1 MSEIKTPGIKD
12 LQQLLDEIIQGAADK
27 IPRAEKLV
35 ATLEESIKLKRLEM
49 MNITQKE
56 PKVKSDEV
64 SEELKSVVELEV
76 PEELKT
82 YEGVVDD
89 PIMNKLHSLQVE
101 WSKLLDNSY
110 LIENILLK
118 LEQYK
123 TYVHSNIHD
132 TKYIIISHIILDV
145 CKLDSIELV
154 KSTIEFCNTEL
165 SNINATGPKDG
176 SSKVSLNNTQT
187 VTSKNS
193 LNPGEAVP
201 VISEAGTSEAASE
214 AVPVISESGTG
225 EAASEAVP
233 VISEAGTGEASSK
246 VVPVISESGTGEAVT
261 VNSRVSLSNKA
272 STSGANSGRS
282 QQLHIGGSSLLVEP
296 EIIQTITPNIK
307 SNPNVVTSMKQL
319 FNPTLVDMAFVNSN
333 EYDKYIRCIPK
344 LYEIGRESL
353 NILIK
358 KYMIIY
364 YEIRLL
370 IEDMLN
376 TTDDVTS
383 EYFTYYLTD
392 LNKLRKKQHA
402 TLQDIEYNI
411 LTNTK
416 KDENKQNLKYI
427 RLLIQEIYKISNY
440 EYYLYK
446 KSGTWTDLPC
456 EITEGNKLLSMNL
469 TSYTSQH
476 DVQDYF
482 DYLIN
487 EYIYYKQSQC
497 IYFVNPDAFTDLL
510 YDRLEDE
517 CNNLYKTGITEY
529 YRTYIDPS
537 TASNGNSIVAVSR
550 PVNNVQYAIEKNG
563 TLSSTGPAF
572 SINDLPVNPPIS
584 KAADSTPVIVAV
596 NTHPNQATAI
606 PADSTP
612 VIVAKN
618 VAVTTH
624 PNQAT
629 AIPADSTSEIVAVT
643 THPNQATA
651 IPADSTPVIVAVN
664 THPNQATA
672 IPADSTP
679 ASVPIAFA
687 IEPTAST
694 PVFAENDSSVT
705 KHPNTKFDDSRA
717 NSVPLTTPAVSKLH
731 SLNDMTIATTL
742 EKSKY
747 ADPTPESQE
756 WYNALLKADNIQ
768 KTENIDLINIIGI
781 LNNIIIHL
789 NTKKEIPDSQVSL
802 LLDYLEIITDSKMMK
817 AWNDMIFGLV
827 FKPETNTPD
836 LNSSINEI
844 IQSLRTD
851 VKIDATMKQ
860 HIEKYIIEKLN
871 VPNSK
876 YNNVI
881 QKFKN
886 IPIDSDLSNI
896 KDEIILVVA

>member
-1 MSEIKTPGIKD
+1 MSEIKTPGIKE

-27 IPRAEKLV
+27 IPRAETLV

-49 MNITQKE
+49 MNIIQKE
-56 PKVKSDEV
+56 PEVKSEEV
-64 SEELKSVVELEV
+64 YEELKSVVELEV

-82 YEGVVDD
+82 HEGVMDD

-145 CKLDSIELV
+145 CKLDSSELV

-176 SSKVSLNNTQT
+176 SSKLSLNNTQT
-187 VTSKNS
+187 VTSQNS
-193 LNPGEAVP
+193 LNPGETVP
-201 VISEAGTSEAASE
+201 VNSGSGKT
-214 AVPVISESGTG
+214 VPVNSGSATG
-225 EAASEAVP
+225 E
-233 VISEAGTGEASSK
+233 
-246 VVPVISESGTGEAVT
+246 
-261 VNSRVSLSNKA
+261 VSLINATPSNQSHA
-272 STSGANSGRS
+272 
-282 QQLHIGGSSLLVEP
+282 GGSSLLVEP

-307 SNPNVVTSMKQL
+307 SNPNVITSMKQL
-319 FNPTLVDMAFVNSN
+319 FNPKLVDVAFVNSN

-402 TLQDIEYNI
+402 TLQDIEYNV
-411 LTNTK
+411 LSNTK
-416 KDENKQNLKYI
+416 KDENKQNLKYV

-446 KSGTWTDLPC
+446 NSGTWTDLPC
-456 EITEGNKLLSMNL
+456 EITQGNKLLALNL

-476 DVQDYF
+476 DEQDYF

-487 EYIYYKQSQC
+487 EYVYYKQSPC
-497 IYFVNPDAFTDLL
+497 IYFVNPYAFTDLL
-510 YDRLEDE
+510 YDRLDDE
-517 CNNLYKTGITEY
+517 CKHLYKTGITEY

-563 TLSSTGPAF
+563 TLSSTATAF
-572 SINDLPVNPPIS
+572 SINNLPVNSPIA
-584 KAADSTPVIVAV
+584 KAAVSPPVIVAV

-606 PADSTP
+606 PADSTL
-612 VIVAKN
+612 AN
-618 VAVTTH
+618 
-624 PNQAT
+624 
-629 AIPADSTSEIVAVT
+629 
-643 THPNQATA
+643 
-651 IPADSTPVIVAVN
+651 
-664 THPNQATA
+664 
-672 IPADSTP
+672 
-679 ASVPIAFA
+679 VPIAFD
-687 IEPTAST
+687 IEPSAST
-694 PVFAENDSSVT
+694 PVFAENGSVVT
-705 KHPNTKFDDSRA
+705 KHQNTKFDDSRA

-731 SLNDMTIATTL
+731 SINDVTIATTL

-747 ADPTPESQE
+747 ADPMPESQE
-756 WYNALLKADNIQ
+756 WYDALLKADNIQ

-781 LNNIIIHL
+781 LNNIIIHM

-817 AWNDMIFGLV
+817 AWNDMIFRLV
-827 FKPETNTPD
+827 FKPETNTTD
-836 LNSSINEI
+836 VNSSINEI
-844 IQSLRTD
+844 IQGLRTD

-881 QKFKN
+881 QIFRN

-896 KDEIILVVA
+896 KDAIILAVA